1 MKPSKSI
8 KAVRTD
14 KARKTAPGFWTWLGA
29 SGNQRTLRFIGAG
42 IAALISILVTAGLV
56 GKRPEPPVVPAPAS
70 VVDHAVPP
78 LARVNQTA
86 EAASGGIAANVQGT
100 GNQLTVNKGE

>member
-1 MKPSKSI
+1 MKPSESI
-8 KAVRTD
+8 KATRTD

-42 IAALISILVTAGLV
+42 IAALISILVTVGLV
-56 GKRPEPPVVPAPAS
+56 GKRSEPPVIPAPASAAEHAVPAPAR
-70 VVDHAVPP
+70 
-78 LARVNQTA
+78 LNQTA
-86 EAASGGIAANVQGT
+86 VAASGGIAANVQGT